1 MAFLGGSAQAV
12 LMFGGVCDNGAL
24 CSDDLKKDGGLT
36 WELTSD
42 NTWAGVSPSEVG
54 GMDEVLTPKPRKES
68 AMATLWTAPV
78 RGTAPS
84 PYTVV
89 MLGGLDGTN
98 SVIRET
104 WTYAQRNDA
113 DTSTWKLHTPAATP
127 IDRAMFSMAQVPGR
141 NTAVLFGGSVAVADQ
156 HATVGLRDN
165 VLANDTW
172 TYTFGKENSSPWKK
186 VAYMAKA
193 VRPPP
198 RNWHQ
203 LAGLSN
209 GTVLLFGG
217 SGCSATES
225 GVCQKTKLLKETWL
239 FDLVSGTWSKPKVT
253 SKFVPSARQYHA
265 MSHLTGNHVVMF
277 GGVVVDEKDTVC
289 FFYFPWLLVLL
300 ILHGTFNVFCFLVQL
315 TLSPFALCNCIFFLS
330 LSPSDEL

>member
-1 MAFLGGSAQAV
+1 MAFLGGHSQAV
-12 LMFGGVCDNGAL
+12 LMFGGVCGSEIL
-24 CSDDLKKDGGLT
+24 CSDDSSDRLT

-42 NTWAGVSPSEVG
+42 NTWAPVKPPEVG
-54 GMDEVLTPKPRKES
+54 GMDEVSWPKPRKES
-68 AMATLWTAPV
+68 TMASLWTEQVPGALD
-78 RGTAPS
+78 S

-104 WTYAQRNDA
+104 WTYGKKKDA
-113 DTSTWKLHTPAATP
+113 DHSTWRLHTPDETP
-127 IDRAMFSMAQVPGR
+127 IDRAMFSMAQVPGEK
-141 NTAVLFGGSVAVADQ
+141 TALLFGGSVAVADQ

-165 VLANDTW
+165 ELANDTW
-172 TYTFGKENSSPWKK
+172 TFKESSNSWKK
-186 VAYMAKA
+186 VAYIAGTI
-193 VRPPP
+193 RPPP

-225 GVCQKTKLLKETWL
+225 GVCQKTKLLNDTWL

-253 SKFVPSARQYHA
+253 SKFIPSARQYHA
-265 MSHLTGNHVVMF
+265 MSRLSENHVVMF
-277 GGVVVDEKDTVC
+277 GGVVVDEKDTVS
-289 FFYFPWLLVLL
+289 FF
-300 ILHGTFNVFCFLVQL
+300 
-315 TLSPFALCNCIFFLS
+315 S
-330 LSPSDEL
+330 SPSCWCC